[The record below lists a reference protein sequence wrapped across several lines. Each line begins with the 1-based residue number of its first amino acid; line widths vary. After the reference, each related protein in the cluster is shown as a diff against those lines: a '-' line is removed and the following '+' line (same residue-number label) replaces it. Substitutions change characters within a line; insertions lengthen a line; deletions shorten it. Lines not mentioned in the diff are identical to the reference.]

1 MSNKTDKNSQT
12 PAIST
17 IKSKNI
23 YAKITDLIIERL
35 EQGEIAWENPV
46 INNCRPQNLVTGS
59 IYRGI
64 NPIILSR
71 TKTPF
76 FMTFKQAKKIGANV
90 KKGAKS
96 LPIVFWDI
104 TTKTVENE
112 EGEAEEKKSYFLKY
126 YNVFNISDIENIP
139 AKYMEKT
146 KLNKNNNIEILT
158 AEQIISN
165 YKNTPNAPK
174 FEHCMGTP
182 HYSPAN
188 DTIRMPKK
196 EYFKSSNHFYSTM
209 FHEILHSSGL
219 ESRLNRFKSHSGSL
233 SHGSKEYAK
242 EELTAELGASFLM
255 AETGEKINIKNRT
268 AYIQSWL
275 KALKNDC
282 KILLQAAGK
291 AEKAVNYI
299 LNK

>member
-12 PAIST
+12 PART
-17 IKSKNI
+17 RIKSKNI

-46 INNCRPQNLVTGS
+46 INNCRPQNLVSGS
-59 IYRGI
+59 MYKGI

-71 TKTPF
+71 SETPF

-90 KKGAKS
+90 KKGAKA
-96 LPIVFWDI
+96 LPIVFWDV
-104 TTKTVENE
+104 TTKKVENE
-112 EGEAEEKKSYFLKY
+112 KEEIENKNFYFLKY

-139 AKYMEKT
+139 NKYMEKT
-146 KLNKNNNIEILT
+146 ILNENHNIKIQT
-158 AEQIISN
+158 AEQIINN
-165 YKNTPNAPK
+165 YKNPPK
-174 FEHCMGTP
+174 FEYCTGTP
-182 HYSPAN
+182 HYSPTN
-188 DTIRMPKK
+188 DTIRTPKK
-196 EYFKSSNHFYSTM
+196 EYFKNANHYYSTVY
-209 FHEILHSSGL
+209 HEMGHSTGHV
-219 ESRLNRFKSHSGSL
+219 SRLNRLKSCSKSL
-233 SHGSKEYAK
+233 NYRSNEYAK
-242 EELTAELGASFLM
+242 EELVAELTASFLM

-291 AEKAVNYI
+291 AEKAVNYV
-299 LNK
+299 LNN